1 MDKGTQTDQPRRM
14 VWLPGMSGMGEFWA
28 PVASRVAGEHTL
40 VDFPGLGTNPP
51 IAKVNSYEDLVD
63 EVAAKFAGPS
73 VLVAQSMGGVVAMHL
88 ALRYPELVTH
98 LVLAATSGGIDISPY
113 RAEDWRISSRLA
125 NPSAPDWAFADQEDL
140 SLRLPN
146 VHTPTLLIWA
156 SDDAISPVGVGK
168 RLHQL
173 LPNSELLVLESDD
186 HWVARIEAEVVANRI
201 VSFIA

>member
-1 MDKGTQTDQPRRM
+1 M

-28 PVASRVAGEHTL
+28 PVASRVAGEHAL

-51 IAKVNSYEDLVD
+51 SVTVNGYEDLVD
-63 EVAAKFAGPS
+63 DVAAKFAGPS

-98 LVLAATSGGIDISPY
+98 LVLAATSGGIDTSPF
-113 RAEDWRISSRLA
+113 RAQDWRISSRLA
-125 NPSAPDWAFADQEDL
+125 NPSAPEWAFADQEDL

-146 VHTPTLLIWA
+146 VHIPTLLIWA
-156 SDDAISPVGVGK
+156 SDDAISPVGIGK
-168 RLHQL
+168 RLNEL

-201 VSFIA
+201 GSFIA